1 MECEDWKE
9 HETTI
14 CEFCVKK
21 KKKLQMKQQS
31 PSQRL
36 NNKSIQL
43 VKLVRLF
50 LILHIP
56 EV

>member
-1 MECEDWKE
+1 
-9 HETTI
+9 
-14 CEFCVKK
+14 
-21 KKKLQMKQQS
+21 MKQQS